1 MGVVYKP
8 EDILRGRKGIIER
21 GLQDVSPGMRDTVLK
36 ILEAWEGKPSED
48 KLAKLIG
55 KDQTKRLIESLKR

>member
-1 MGVVYKP
+1 MGIVYKP

-55 KDQTKRLIESLKR
+55 EEQTKRLIESLKR

>member
-8 EDILRGRKGIIER
+8 EDILKGRKGIIEK
-21 GLQDVSPGMRDTVLK
+21 GLRDVSPGVRDNVLR

-48 KLAKLIG
+48 RLAELIG
-55 KDQTKRLIESLKR
+55 KERTKRIIKSLKQ

>member
-55 KDQTKRLIESLKR
+55 EEQTKRLIESLKR

>member
-8 EDILRGRKGIIER
+8 EEYLKGRKGIIEK
-21 GLQDVSPGMRDTVLK
+21 GLRDVNPGVRDTVLK

-48 KLAKLIG
+48 KLTKLIG
-55 KDQTKRLIESLKR
+55 KERAKRFIESLKQ

>member
-36 ILEAWEGKPSED
+36 ILDAWEGKPSED

-55 KDQTKRLIESLKR
+55 EEQTKRLIESLKR

>member
-8 EDILRGRKGIIER
+8 EDILKGRKGIIER
-21 GLQDVSPGMRDTVLK
+21 GLRDVSPGVRDTVLK

-48 KLAKLIG
+48 KLTKLIG
-55 KDQTKRLIESLKR
+55 KEQTKRLIESLKQ